1 MAGTVLLST
10 AYFPPA
16 CYFSLAAGAD
26 EVRIEKWE
34 NYHKQTFRNRC
45 TILGANGPLDLT
57 VPVLRGSFHKTPIRD
72 LKIDESRRWRDL
84 HLRGILSAYSTAP
97 YFEFY
102 FETIKDVITSKHRYL
117 LDLNMEALE
126 KMLDNVGIDVRVSLT
141 EEFTG
146 EGIVDGDFRYLITP
160 KKSVRSDL
168 HSDARYQQVFSDR
181 YGFIPGLSII
191 DLLLN
196 NGPGTGALLQRSQD

>member
-1 MAGTVLLST
+1 MAGTILLST

-16 CYFSLAAGAD
+16 CYFSLAAGSD

-45 TILGANGPLDLT
+45 TILGANGPLDIT

-84 HLRGILSAYSTAP
+84 HLRGILSAYATAP

-102 FETIKDVITSKHRYL
+102 FETIKDVITGKHSYL

-126 KMLDNVGIDVRVSLT
+126 KMLDIIGIDVRVNLT

-146 EGIVDGDFRYLITP
+146 EGIVEGDFRYLITP
-160 KKSVRSDL
+160 KKRVRRDL
-168 HSDARYQQVFSDR
+168 HNEACYQQVFSDR
-181 YGFIPGLSII
+181 YGFVPGLSII
-191 DLLLN
+191 DMLLN